1 MSHLRAPAVRA
12 DRRDGARHGG
22 PDRTPPPLPVPHL
35 RAQLLRI
42 TVLPAVAVTLS
53 ATAAVLFTV
62 RASAVPLGPV
72 LRIVLAGA
80 LAVALAGIA
89 VAAVAARRAARDL
102 GDRLSAL
109 RRSSVR
115 GREELRDLVAA
126 FHRGDA
132 PPERRAT
139 TVDESA
145 PPAPDDEF
153 ARLAQE
159 MTYSRETSVRAVHRA
174 AQLSGRAGS
183 EQKVE
188 VFVNLARRL
197 QSLVHREISI
207 LDELENEVEDPELLK
222 GLFHV
227 DHLATR
233 IRRHAENLA
242 VLGGAVSR
250 RQWSS
255 PVPLHEVLR
264 SAIAEVEQYSR
275 VRLVPPIDGAVR
287 GHSVADV
294 VHLMAELVENA
305 TVFSAPHTQVL
316 LRVAPVT
323 SGIAV
328 EVEDRGLGM
337 PVEEQARMNAL
348 LAAPD
353 QIKVAGL
360 LQDGRI
366 GLLVVSQ
373 LAHRHGIAVRLQSN
387 IYGGTQAVLVLPLD
401 LLGPGDGGASTG
413 ARPGNRPR
421 AGLPVGSAEPTAD
434 PTAAAATTEVEAVA
448 TRAHPHPGPAAAPRT
463 GTVPPGPRR
472 VGPSPSRP
480 SPSRPSGNRPPSP
493 PQDDGAAPLPVRDS
507 RATRRRPSGPQPAP
521 GATPSRRGAPTDR
534 QAPVPGP
541 RTTTGGQGAALPG
554 WAVPVTPT
562 GTVEGGGFVEE
573 RPTTQL
579 TPRRALRG
587 AENRPQLP
595 KRHAQHHLVP
605 QLREP
610 PGPRDT
616 DGPSTGADPGLMAAF
631 QRGVSLAEDQHAQQV
646 LDETAPP
653 PGAPPTAF
661 GPAPQPAAFGPAP
674 ASAPGGPAAALLPAD
689 PTHRAARAD
698 GPTVLTAL
706 DVPAHELPTLTRTP
720 IHDLALSAFT
730 ANHATTPPTP
740 TGQPARPD
748 RPTQGPAAGPTSR
761 PSRG

>member
-22 PDRTPPPLPVPHL
+22 PDRTPPPPPVPHL

-62 RASAVPLGPV
+62 RASAVPPGPV

-109 RRSSVR
+109 RRTSVR

-132 PPERRAT
+132 PPERRPR

-159 MTYSRETSVRAVHRA
+159 MTYARETSVRAVHRA

-353 QIKVAGL
+353 QLKVAGL

-373 LAHRHGIAVRLQSN
+373 LAHRHGIVVRLQTN

-401 LLGPGDGGASTG
+401 LLGPGDGGTSTG
-413 ARPGNRPR
+413 ARPGSRPQ

-434 PTAAAATTEVEAVA
+434 PAAAAATTEVEAVA
-448 TRAHPHPGPAAAPRT
+448 TRVHPHPGPRT
-463 GTVPPGPRR
+463 GTVPPAPRR
-472 VGPSPSRP
+472 AGPSPSRP
-480 SPSRPSGNRPPSP
+480 SGSRAPSP
-493 PQDDGAAPLPVRDS
+493 AQGDGAAPLPVRDS

-521 GATPSRRGAPTDR
+521 SRRGAPTDR

-541 RTTTGGQGAALPG
+541 RTTTDGRGAALPG

-587 AENRPQLP
+587 AEDRPRLP
-595 KRHAQHHLVP
+595 KRRAQHHLVP

-653 PGAPPTAF
+653 PAAF
-661 GPAPQPAAFGPAP
+661 GAAPRPAAFRAAP
-674 ASAPGGPAAALLPAD
+674 ASASAPAASAPAPGGPAAVLLPAE

-730 ANHATTPPTP
+730 ANHTTTPPTP
-740 TGQPARPD
+740 TGQPAPPD
-748 RPTQGPAAGPTSR
+748 RPIQGPVAGPTSR